1 MKYLEHAKQ
10 RAQELREAIGWE
22 TENLMERLRQYLDG
36 DHQIKLCATSASSIE
51 HGKAEIVPAD
61 RCLYYDRN
69 LERKPD
75 EKLFSVVHEIGHLLL
90 HKRLTDPH
98 EIQDLLR
105 DSVYTRSDGAAA
117 ISRYSSRSIEEDQA
131 NAFAKEFLCP
141 SDRAFEEWRSGP
153 NVTSKSMAERIGVSE
168 EVVRVQLAES
178 LYDCLVGGEGRKS
191 EGPAIVIQDND
202 GQCQA
207 AKLIDSPAIVNA
219 GPGTG
224 KTSTLIM
231 RIEFLLQDKG
241 VPPEQILVLTFSN
254 DAAEELRER
263 VSRKFGLETASNL
276 SILTFHSF
284 GYSFLLDYALDL
296 DSRFTILDEASQEE
310 LVTSILGKVECD
322 SIINL
327 RNPAETAREAVRQIG
342 HLKDR
347 LKTED
352 DLSGAIDEWA
362 RFAQLSQKEHD
373 NALDFLKLFHE

>member
-1 MKYLEHAKQ
+1 
-10 RAQELREAIGWE
+10 
-22 TENLMERLRQYLDG
+22 
-36 DHQIKLCATSASSIE
+36 
-51 HGKAEIVPAD
+51 
-61 RCLYYDRN
+61 
-69 LERKPD
+69 
-75 EKLFSVVHEIGHLLL
+75 
-90 HKRLTDPH
+90 
-98 EIQDLLR
+98 
-105 DSVYTRSDGAAA
+105 
-117 ISRYSSRSIEEDQA
+117 
-131 NAFAKEFLCP
+131 
-141 SDRAFEEWRSGP
+141 
-153 NVTSKSMAERIGVSE
+153 
-168 EVVRVQLAES
+168 
-178 LYDCLVGGEGRKS
+178 
-191 EGPAIVIQDND
+191 
-202 GQCQA
+202 
-207 AKLIDSPAIVNA
+207 
-219 GPGTG
+219 
-224 KTSTLIM
+224 M